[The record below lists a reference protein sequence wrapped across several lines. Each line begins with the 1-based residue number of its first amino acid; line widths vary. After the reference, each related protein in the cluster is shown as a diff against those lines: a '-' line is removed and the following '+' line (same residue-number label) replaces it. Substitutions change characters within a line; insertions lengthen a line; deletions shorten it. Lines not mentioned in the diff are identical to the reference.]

1 MDADALDNMDEFFDF
16 AALDQNADSGS
27 NHFPKQQ
34 SVPLI
39 QPDDVTNI
47 DWAVEPAAH
56 HSPTDDF
63 QLNDMPM
70 YDVSQFFSTGGVS
83 QQWPS
88 SHGTDGLVSRMVE
101 RGLARTTDQSWQT
114 DKPQR
119 MAGSMTH
126 DEANLNIPSSYSPS
140 LGLMQCNNVHGNNGG
155 SPADTL
161 DYRLEQSASQID
173 RSTIPANTSFPLS
186 QVPISSVAAQQEAF
200 SGTWKPASAKRKG
213 PQSRI
218 PLEAR
223 QILEDEF
230 AVNPYPCKRCSPM
243 NCL

>member
-70 YDVSQFFSTGGVS
+70 YDVSQCFSTGGVS

-88 SHGTDGLVSRMVE
+88 SHGTDSLVSRMVE

-173 RSTIPANTSFPLS
+173 RSTIPANTSFPRARYQSARS
-186 QVPISSVAAQQEAF
+186 QPSRKPSAALGNLHQPNVKDPKVAF
-200 SGTWKPASAKRKG
+200 RSKRGKFWK
-213 PQSRI
+213 
-218 PLEAR
+218 
-223 QILEDEF
+223 
-230 AVNPYPCKRCSPM
+230 M
-243 NCL
+243 NLQ

>member
-70 YDVSQFFSTGGVS
+70 YDVSQCFSTGGVS
-83 QQWPS
+83 QQ
-88 SHGTDGLVSRMVE
+88 
-101 RGLARTTDQSWQT
+101 
-114 DKPQR
+114 
-119 MAGSMTH
+119 
-126 DEANLNIPSSYSPS
+126 
-140 LGLMQCNNVHGNNGG
+140 
-155 SPADTL
+155 
-161 DYRLEQSASQID
+161 
-173 RSTIPANTSFPLS
+173 
-186 QVPISSVAAQQEAF
+186 
-200 SGTWKPASAKRKG
+200 
-213 PQSRI
+213 
-218 PLEAR
+218 
-223 QILEDEF
+223 
-230 AVNPYPCKRCSPM
+230 
-243 NCL
+243 